1 MKKFELITMTKE
13 DLRLGK
19 DITKILKE
27 KASSVGN
34 VTEWGAKRLAYSV
47 SKDGVLYDRAFYNIH
62 HFEAESFEMATNI
75 EKEVMKIDGVLKT
88 LVVDI
93 TERW

>member
-1 MKKFELITMTKE
+1 MKKFDLLTMTKE
-13 DLRLGK
+13 DLRLAK

-34 VTEWGAKRLAYSV
+34 VAEWGAKRLAYSV
-47 SKDGVLYDRAFYNIH
+47 FKDGVLYDRAFYNSH
-62 HFEAESFEMATNI
+62 HFEIESFEMATNI

-93 TERW
+93 TEVW